1 MIEELSALDLG
12 LILSP
17 STSLITSMTRL
28 SPTSTTS
35 TSTTPTSTTPTST
48 TLLSPT
54 RLSTTT
60 LSPTSTS
67 ITTATSTSRLP
78 TTAPT
83 IRTPLTTAL
92 TPLLR
97 APLLRTPLLR
107 APAGEPVE
115 AARDQSAF
123 ETAAPTFIISASGG
137 ATPAPVQAAA
147 AEGLPLFDKL
157 NIGVIVAGGLLALLL
172 LRR

>member
-12 LILSP
+12 LVLSP

-54 RLSTTT
+54 RLSITT

-67 ITTATSTSRLP
+67 ITTATSTTRLP

-83 IRTPLTTAL
+83 IRTPLTTTLA
-92 TPLLR
+92 PLVR
-97 APLLRTPLLR
+97 APLVR

-123 ETAAPTFIISASGG
+123 ETAAPTFVISASGG
-137 ATPAPVQAAA
+137 VAPVQAAA
-147 AEGLPLFDKL
+147 DATGLPLFDKL